1 MLEVDI
7 THTSVTI
14 DHLLNQV
21 EAGEEVTLIQPGKPI
36 ARLLGMPRTVQPL
49 TSHKELR
56 AAQPQVAFSA
66 IETLQDLRREA
77 RY

>member
-14 DHLLNQV
+14 DQLLNQV
-21 EAGEEVTLIQPGKPI
+21 EAVEEATLMRHGKPI
-36 ARLLGMPRTVQPL
+36 VRLLGTTRTPQPL
-49 TSHKELR
+49 TSRKELR
-56 AAQPQVAFSA
+56 AAQPQAAFST
-66 IETLQDLRREA
+66 IETLQNLRQEA